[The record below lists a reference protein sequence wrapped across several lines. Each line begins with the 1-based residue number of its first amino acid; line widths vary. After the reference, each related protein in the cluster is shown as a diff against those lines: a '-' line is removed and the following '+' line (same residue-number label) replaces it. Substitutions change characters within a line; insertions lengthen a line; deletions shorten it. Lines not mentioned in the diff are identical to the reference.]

1 MCGATS
7 KWRSVVRCGMDG
19 LSSGKL
25 PPESGGMMMRK
36 AMLLRWMGLAAG
48 AGVMLNFLGCLGD
61 NLLVTIGGI
70 GAAVVAAQC
79 FLGL

>member
-1 MCGATS
+1 
-7 KWRSVVRCGMDG
+7 
-19 LSSGKL
+19 
-25 PPESGGMMMRK
+25 MMRK

-61 NLLVTIGGI
+61 NLLLTVGGV